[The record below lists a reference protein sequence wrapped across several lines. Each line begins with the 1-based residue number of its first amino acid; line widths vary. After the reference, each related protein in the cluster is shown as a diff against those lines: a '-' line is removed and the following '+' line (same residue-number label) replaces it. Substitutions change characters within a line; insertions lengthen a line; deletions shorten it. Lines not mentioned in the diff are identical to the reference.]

1 MILFLDFDGVLHPVP
16 SQGRGLLCYIPR
28 LENVL
33 RKFPD
38 VKVVISSLWRASHDL
53 SELREFFSEDIRP
66 RIIGMTP
73 FIEEII
79 EVWLFDLCQTRYA
92 EILQWIDDNKYTGP
106 WVALDDAYQE
116 FPEDCKELIRCETIF
131 GFDEEAEWRLVR
143 YLIEH

>member
-16 SQGRGLLCYIPR
+16 SKDLFCYIPR
-28 LENVL
+28 LENIL

-38 VKVVISSLWRASHDL
+38 VKVVISSMWRASHNL

-66 RIIGMTP
+66 RIIGVTP
-73 FIEEII
+73 FVEEQIED
-79 EVWLFDLCQTRYA
+79 WLFTLCKTRHK
-92 EILQWIDDNKYTGP
+92 EILSWIEQNNYKGP

-131 GFDEEAEWRLVR
+131 GFDEDAEFRLIK
-143 YLIEH
+143 YLIDQKE